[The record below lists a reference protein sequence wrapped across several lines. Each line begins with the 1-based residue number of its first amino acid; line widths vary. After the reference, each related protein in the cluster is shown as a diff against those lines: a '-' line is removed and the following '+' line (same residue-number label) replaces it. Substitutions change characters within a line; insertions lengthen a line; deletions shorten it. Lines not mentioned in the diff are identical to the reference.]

1 MDDFS
6 ILLIYAAIAAFSF
19 FVAAPILLN
28 AVSTFGIQ
36 KKFANEMVAKGIIK
50 ETSVKEVLP
59 KKQLAG
65 IIITII
71 VLAALIFAAF
81 KVKLGYISMT
91 VGLLAGLLRFRHIIQ
106 FNTLTI
112 KRFQNTYQG
121 QYDVSK
127 LNDYVKNTF

>member
-1 MDDFS
+1 MDDFG

-50 ETSVKEVLP
+50 ESSVKEVLP

-65 IIITII
+65 IIVTII
-71 VLAALIFAAF
+71 VITALFFVAF
-81 KVKLGYISMT
+81 KTKLGYISMT